1 MSNEFV
7 DALYNGKNLEAE
19 DAFKTAMQDKVGAA
33 LEVKRREVAN
43 NFVKTK
49 IKLPV
54 PAPIPKTSAAKIYV
68 KSLVSFKTVRYQ
80 IMDIAPT
87 SAKALTKLEPIVI
100 TTNDIIIVVNKIV

>member
-1 MSNEFV
+1 MMSKEETIMSNEFV

-49 IKLPV
+49 IEDNGDEEV
-54 PAPIPKTSAAKIYV
+54 
-68 KSLVSFKTVRYQ
+68 
-80 IMDIAPT
+80 
-87 SAKALTKLEPIVI
+87 
-100 TTNDIIIVVNKIV
+100 

>member
-49 IKLPV
+49 IEDDGDEEV
-54 PAPIPKTSAAKIYV
+54 
-68 KSLVSFKTVRYQ
+68 
-80 IMDIAPT
+80 
-87 SAKALTKLEPIVI
+87 
-100 TTNDIIIVVNKIV
+100 

>member
-1 MSNEFV
+1 MMIKEETIMSNEFV

-49 IKLPV
+49 IEDNGDEEV
-54 PAPIPKTSAAKIYV
+54 
-68 KSLVSFKTVRYQ
+68 
-80 IMDIAPT
+80 
-87 SAKALTKLEPIVI
+87 
-100 TTNDIIIVVNKIV
+100 

>member
-19 DAFKTAMQDKVGAA
+19 DAFKTTMQDKVGAA

-49 IKLPV
+49 IEDNGDEEV
-54 PAPIPKTSAAKIYV
+54 
-68 KSLVSFKTVRYQ
+68 
-80 IMDIAPT
+80 
-87 SAKALTKLEPIVI
+87 
-100 TTNDIIIVVNKIV
+100 

>member
-1 MSNEFV
+1 MMIKEEIIMSNEFV

-49 IKLPV
+49 IE
-54 PAPIPKTSAAKIYV
+54 
-68 KSLVSFKTVRYQ
+68 
-80 IMDIAPT
+80 DNGD
-87 SAKALTKLEPIVI
+87 EEG
-100 TTNDIIIVVNKIV
+100 